1 MSKREVHELRT
12 KSDLFFR
19 RHGSVEDSALILCHG
34 LASNSSR
41 WNELG
46 KNIQLPPGWCL
57 ICPDLRGHG
66 NSQRRGRLTSE
77 IWMADLLE
85 LFDDQGL
92 KRVVLGGHC
101 MGANLA
107 MRMASQYPESVQG
120 LALIE
125 PMLPQARKGKMRVKT
140 ALRWLLP
147 ALAMA
152 ARGANLV
159 GISRGQRPV
168 LDLEAL
174 DRKTRAAMEE
184 AGDSSAMT
192 SRYASPLPDLQ
203 YIPTHSYLQALTE
216 TLRRLPPLT
225 KIQQPALGLISS
237 GGLFGDPELT
247 RQALATLPDC
257 QIETLE
263 AEHWIPTEQPEAL
276 RELLSQWLT
285 TRFG

>member
-19 RHGSVEDSALILCHG
+19 RHGSAQDSALILCHG

-46 KNIQLPPGWCL
+46 KNIELPPGWCL

-107 MRMASQYPESVQG
+107 MRMASQYPETVQG

-147 ALAMA
+147 LLALA

-168 LDLEAL
+168 LDLEVL

-216 TLRRLPPLT
+216 TLRSLPPLT
-225 KIQQPALGLISS
+225 DIQQPALGLISS

-247 RQALATLPDC
+247 RRALTTLPDC
-257 QIETLE
+257 QVEALE

-276 RELLSQWLT
+276 RELLSHWLI

>member
-1 MSKREVHELRT
+1 MKDRPVLELRT
-12 KSDLFFR
+12 ASGLFYR
-19 RHGSVEDSALILCHG
+19 RHGPTQSAALVLCHG

-46 KNIQLPPGWCL
+46 RKIELPPGWCL
-57 ICPDLRGHG
+57 LCPDLRGHG
-66 NSQRRGRLTSE
+66 HSQRRGRLTRE
-77 IWMADLLE
+77 TWMLDLLE
-85 LFDDQGL
+85 LFSREGL
-92 KRVVLGGHC
+92 ERVVLGGHC

-107 MRMASQYPESVQG
+107 LSMASRHPESVDG

-125 PMLPQARKGKMRVKT
+125 PMLPQARKGRMRVKT

-147 ALAMA
+147 ILALA

-168 LDLEAL
+168 LDLEQL
-174 DRKTRAAMEE
+174 DRKTRAAMEKQ
-184 AGDSSAMT
+184 GDARAMT

-203 YIPTHSYLQALTE
+203 YIPAHSYLQALTE

-225 KIQQPALGLISS
+225 GIGQPALGLVSS

-247 RQALATLPDC
+247 RRALASMPDC
-257 QIETLE
+257 QVETLE

-276 RELLSQWLT
+276 RRLLSQWLGA
-285 TRFG
+285 RFG

>member
-1 MSKREVHELRT
+1 MSDAPIHEQRT
-12 KSDLFFR
+12 ASGLFFR
-19 RHGSVEDSALILCHG
+19 RHGEASGSALVLCHG

-46 KNIQLPPGWCL
+46 KNIALPPGWCL

-66 NSQRRGRLTSE
+66 HSQRRGRLTSE
-77 IWMADLLE
+77 IWMGDLLE
-85 LFDDQGL
+85 LFAEQEL
-92 KRVVLGGHC
+92 NRVVLGGHC

-107 MRMASQYPESVQG
+107 LRMASRHPASVQG
-120 LALIE
+120 LVLIE
-125 PMLPQARKGKMRVKT
+125 PMLPQARKGRMRVKS

-147 ALAMA
+147 LLALA

-174 DRKTRAAMEE
+174 DRKTRAAMAE

-216 TLRRLPPLT
+216 TLRRLPSLAE
-225 KIQQPALGLISS
+225 IRQPALGLISS

-247 RQALATLPDC
+247 RKALAGLQDC
-257 QIETLE
+257 QVETLQ
-263 AEHWIPTEQPEAL
+263 AEHWIPTEQPHAL
-276 RELLSQWLT
+276 RERLSRWLG

>member
-1 MSKREVHELRT
+1 MSEREVHELRT
-12 KSDLFFR
+12 GSGLFFR
-19 RHGSVEDSALILCHG
+19 RHGAAQDSALILCHG

-66 NSQRRGRLTSE
+66 NSQRRGRLSSG

-85 LFDDQGL
+85 LFADQGL
-92 KRVVLGGHC
+92 NRGVLGGHC

-107 MRMASQYPESVQG
+107 MRMASRHAESVQG
-120 LALIE
+120 LVLVE
-125 PMLPQARKGKMRVKT
+125 PMLPQARKGRMRVKS

-147 ALAMA
+147 LLALA
-152 ARGANLV
+152 ARGANLI

-174 DRKTRAAMEE
+174 DLKTRAAMEK

-216 TLRRLPPLT
+216 TLRRLPPLSDI
-225 KIQQPALGLISS
+225 KQPALGLISS
-237 GGLFGDPELT
+237 GGLFGDPDLT
-247 RQALATLPDC
+247 RQALATMPDC
-257 QIETLE
+257 QIATLE
-263 AEHWIPTEQPEAL
+263 AEHWIPTEQPQAL
-276 RELLSQWLT
+276 RELLSRWLI